1 MLLREV
7 IARVLGD
14 GSLTY
19 REITDRINAL
29 RLYVPGD
36 GMLLPE
42 AQVRAAIR
50 EGMKHFSIDRSETPH
65 RVSNG
70 EAPQS
75 FLRKKSNLSEKGDV

>member
-1 MLLREV
+1 MMLLREV
-7 IARVLGD
+7 IARVLED

-50 EGMKHFSIDRSETPH
+50 DSKGHFSIDRSKTPH
-65 RVSNG
+65 RVSNRG
-70 EAPQS
+70 QGW
-75 FLRKKSNLSEKGDV
+75 KNLL

>member
-1 MLLREV
+1 MRLREA
-7 IARVLGD
+7 IARVLED

-36 GMLLPE
+36 GMLVPE

-50 EGMKHFSIDRSETPH
+50 DSKGHFIIDRSKAPH
-65 RVSNG
+65 RVSNPRPG
-70 EAPQS
+70 
-75 FLRKKSNLSEKGDV
+75 R